1 MHTTRLFVVIE
12 QTKKKKNYRF
22 YTSLEVNEIKAE
34 NKTKKKKESAERK
47 VEREKGKR
55 KTES

>member
-34 NKTKKKKESAERK
+34 NKTKKKKK
-47 VEREKGKR
+47 VQNEK
-55 KTES
+55 